1 MSKNYSENSLDKF
14 SKKVLIISKIQNN
27 DIPKIKKHTKLL
39 FNDPSNYLKLPSELD
54 LKFVIGKKSK
64 PKEQIEN
71 RHKAKKYTGNFAK
84 LLAKRMTKIRSSKSV
99 SSDIKKMFDLNK
111 NINED
116 QKNLLKKKILNIF
129 SKYRNIINNNE
140 SNEKENNIELCSE
153 IPTFM
158 KNYIT
163 DKLSKQEK
171 ALKCR
176 NNYNSIFK
184 KIEHNIS
191 KTMIKDNKSSN
202 NDKKTKKNSEHK
214 HYETANLFKNSI
226 NNYRNKIEAIKVNDM
241 KRKKNLRLDTN
252 FRIWEK
258 SLRRPKNF
266 IGLRKSYLNAS
277 SDKRPLWIIAT
288 EKYPYEEEKIIN
300 PNISN
305 SGIQSSFKETF
316 LESSNKLLSRK
327 RPNKIITLKKYK
339 SLQIIGKK
347 LIDFEETQADQLNGK
362 IKILKYNYSHD
373 STKDLLFKMNCSINK
388 YKLDKKLKSQK

>member
-27 DIPKIKKHTKLL
+27 DVPKIKKHTKLL

-84 LLAKRMTKIRSSKSV
+84 LLAKRMTKFRSSKSV

-111 NINED
+111 KINED

-226 NNYRNKIEAIKVNDM
+226 NNYRNKIEAIKINDM

-266 IGLRKSYLNAS
+266 IDLRKGYLNAS

-305 SGIQSSFKETF
+305 SEIQSSFKENF

-327 RPNKIITLKKYK
+327 RPNKIVGLKKYK

-347 LIDFEETQADQLNGK
+347 LIDFEETQAEKLDGN
-362 IKILKYNYSHD
+362 IKILNLKYDNSL
-373 STKDLLFKMNCSINK
+373 TKDLLIKMNCSINK

>member
-27 DIPKIKKHTKLL
+27 DVPKIKKHTKLL

-84 LLAKRMTKIRSSKSV
+84 LLAKRMTKFRSSKSV

-111 NINED
+111 KINDD

-241 KRKKNLRLDTN
+241 KKKKNLRLDTN

-305 SGIQSSFKETF
+305 SEIQSSFKENF

-327 RPNKIITLKKYK
+327 RPNKIISLKKYK

-347 LIDFEETQADQLNGK
+347 LIDFEETQAEKLDGN
-362 IKILKYNYSHD
+362 IKILNLKYDNSL
-373 STKDLLFKMNCSINK
+373 TKDLLIKMNCSINK

>member
-84 LLAKRMTKIRSSKSV
+84 LLAKRMTKFRSSKSV

-111 NINED
+111 KINED

-241 KRKKNLRLDTN
+241 KKKKNLRLDTN

-266 IGLRKSYLNAS
+266 IDLRKGYLNAS

-305 SGIQSSFKETF
+305 SEIQSSFKENF

-327 RPNKIITLKKYK
+327 RPNKIVGLKKYK

-347 LIDFEETQADQLNGK
+347 LIDFEETQAEKLDGN
-362 IKILKYNYSHD
+362 IKILNLKYDNSL
-373 STKDLLFKMNCSINK
+373 TKDLLIKMNCSINK

>member
-27 DIPKIKKHTKLL
+27 DVPKIKKHTKLL

-84 LLAKRMTKIRSSKSV
+84 LLAKRMTKFRSSKSV

-111 NINED
+111 KINDD

-226 NNYRNKIEAIKVNDM
+226 NNYRKKIEAIKVNDM
-241 KRKKNLRLDTN
+241 KKKKNLRLDTN

-305 SGIQSSFKETF
+305 SEIQSSFKENF

-327 RPNKIITLKKYK
+327 RPNKIISLKKYK

-347 LIDFEETQADQLNGK
+347 LIDFEETQAEKLDGN
-362 IKILKYNYSHD
+362 IKILNLKYDNSL
-373 STKDLLFKMNCSINK
+373 TKDLLIKMNCSINK

>member
-27 DIPKIKKHTKLL
+27 DVPKIKKHTKLL

-84 LLAKRMTKIRSSKSV
+84 LLAKRMTKFRSSKSV

-111 NINED
+111 KINED
-116 QKNLLKKKILNIF
+116 QKNILKKKILNIF

-226 NNYRNKIEAIKVNDM
+226 NNYRNKIEAIKINDM

-266 IGLRKSYLNAS
+266 IDLRKGYLNAS

-305 SGIQSSFKETF
+305 SEIQSSFKENF

-327 RPNKIITLKKYK
+327 RPNKIVGLKKYK

-347 LIDFEETQADQLNGK
+347 LIDFEETQAEKLDGN
-362 IKILKYNYSHD
+362 IKILNLKYDNSL
-373 STKDLLFKMNCSINK
+373 TKDLLIKMNCSINK

>member
-1 MSKNYSENSLDKF
+1 MMMSKNYSENSLDKF
-14 SKKVLIISKIQNN
+14 SKKVLIINKIQNN

-64 PKEQIEN
+64 QKQQIEN
-71 RHKAKKYTGNFAK
+71 RHNAKKYTGNFAK
-84 LLAKRMTKIRSSKSV
+84 LLAKRMTKFRSSKSV

-111 NINED
+111 KINDD
-116 QKNLLKKKILNIF
+116 QKNLLRKKILNIF

-176 NNYNSIFK
+176 NNYNNIFK
-184 KIEHNIS
+184 KIEYNIS

-305 SGIQSSFKETF
+305 SGIQSSFKENF

-327 RPNKIITLKKYK
+327 RPNKIISLKKYK

-388 YKLDKKLKSQK
+388 HIFEQNNL

>member
-14 SKKVLIISKIQNN
+14 SKKVLIINKIQNN

-84 LLAKRMTKIRSSKSV
+84 LLAKRMTKFRSSKSV

-111 NINED
+111 KINDD
-116 QKNLLKKKILNIF
+116 QKNLLRKKILNIF

-202 NDKKTKKNSEHK
+202 NDKKTRKYSEHK

-305 SGIQSSFKETF
+305 SGIQSSFKENF

-327 RPNKIITLKKYK
+327 RPNKIISLKKYK

-347 LIDFEETQADQLNGK
+347 LIDFEETQAEKLDGN
-362 IKILKYNYSHD
+362 IKILNLKYDNSL
-373 STKDLLFKMNCSINK
+373 TKDLLIKMNCSINK

>member
-27 DIPKIKKHTKLL
+27 DVPKIKKHTKLL

-84 LLAKRMTKIRSSKSV
+84 LLAKRMTKFRSSKSV

-111 NINED
+111 KINED

-241 KRKKNLRLDTN
+241 KKKKNLRLDTN

-266 IGLRKSYLNAS
+266 IDLRKGYLNAS

-305 SGIQSSFKETF
+305 SEIQSSFKENF

-327 RPNKIITLKKYK
+327 RPNKIVGLKKYK

-347 LIDFEETQADQLNGK
+347 LIDFEETQAEKLDGN
-362 IKILKYNYSHD
+362 IKILNLKYDNSL
-373 STKDLLFKMNCSINK
+373 TKDLLIKMNCSINK

>member
-64 PKEQIEN
+64 TKEQIEN

-84 LLAKRMTKIRSSKSV
+84 LLAKRMTKFRSSKSV

-111 NINED
+111 KINED
-116 QKNLLKKKILNIF
+116 QKNILKKKILNIF

-305 SGIQSSFKETF
+305 SEIQSSFKENF

-327 RPNKIITLKKYK
+327 RPNKIISLKKYK

-347 LIDFEETQADQLNGK
+347 LIDFEETQAEKLDGN
-362 IKILKYNYSHD
+362 IKILNLKYDNSL
-373 STKDLLFKMNCSINK
+373 TKDLLIKMNCSINK

>member
-84 LLAKRMTKIRSSKSV
+84 LLAKRMTKFRSSKSV

-111 NINED
+111 KINDD
-116 QKNLLKKKILNIF
+116 QKNLLRKKILNIF

-241 KRKKNLRLDTN
+241 KKKKNLRLDTN

-266 IGLRKSYLNAS
+266 IDLRKGYLNAS

-327 RPNKIITLKKYK
+327 RPNKIVGLKKYK

-347 LIDFEETQADQLNGK
+347 LIDFEETQAEKLDGN
-362 IKILKYNYSHD
+362 IKILNLKYDNSL
-373 STKDLLFKMNCSINK
+373 TKDLLIKMNCSINK

>member
-64 PKEQIEN
+64 QKQQIEN
-71 RHKAKKYTGNFAK
+71 RHNAKKYTGNFAK

-111 NINED
+111 NINDD
-116 QKNLLKKKILNIF
+116 QKNLLRKKILNIF
-129 SKYRNIINNNE
+129 SQYRNIINNNE

-176 NNYNSIFK
+176 NNYNNIFK

-191 KTMIKDNKSSN
+191 NTMIKDNKTSN

-266 IGLRKSYLNAS
+266 IGLRKGYLNAS

-305 SGIQSSFKETF
+305 SGIQSSFKENF
-316 LESSNKLLSRK
+316 LEFSNKLLSRK
-327 RPNKIITLKKYK
+327 RPNKIISLKKYK

-347 LIDFEETQADQLNGK
+347 LIDFEETQAEKLDGNIKLLN
-362 IKILKYNYSHD
+362 LKYDNSL
-373 STKDLLFKMNCSINK
+373 TKDLLIKMNCSINK
-388 YKLDKKLKSQK
+388 YYLDKKLKSQK

>member
-27 DIPKIKKHTKLL
+27 DVPKIKKHTKLL

-64 PKEQIEN
+64 QKQQIEN
-71 RHKAKKYTGNFAK
+71 RHNAKKYTGNFAK
-84 LLAKRMTKIRSSKSV
+84 LLAKRMTKFRSSKSV

-111 NINED
+111 KINED

-184 KIEHNIS
+184 KIEYNIS
-191 KTMIKDNKSSN
+191 KTMIKDNKTSN
-202 NDKKTKKNSEHK
+202 NNKKTKKNSEHK

-305 SGIQSSFKETF
+305 SGIQSSFKENF

-327 RPNKIITLKKYK
+327 RPNKIISLKKYK
-339 SLQIIGKK
+339 SLQIIGAEK
-347 LIDFEETQADQLNGK
+347 LDGN
-362 IKILKYNYSHD
+362 IKILNLKYDNSL
-373 STKDLLFKMNCSINK
+373 TKDLLIKMNCSINK

>member
-84 LLAKRMTKIRSSKSV
+84 LLAKRMTKFRSSKSV

-111 NINED
+111 KINDD
-116 QKNLLKKKILNIF
+116 QKNLLRKKILNIF
-129 SKYRNIINNNE
+129 SQYRNIINNNE

-327 RPNKIITLKKYK
+327 RPNKIISLKKYK

-347 LIDFEETQADQLNGK
+347 LIDFEETQAEKLDGN
-362 IKILKYNYSHD
+362 IKILNLKYDNSL
-373 STKDLLFKMNCSINK
+373 TKDLLIKMNCSINK

>member
-14 SKKVLIISKIQNN
+14 SKKVLIINKIQNN

-64 PKEQIEN
+64 QKQQIEN
-71 RHKAKKYTGNFAK
+71 RHNAKKYTGNFAK

-111 NINED
+111 NINDD
-116 QKNLLKKKILNIF
+116 QKNLLRKKILNIF
-129 SKYRNIINNNE
+129 SQFRNIINNNE

-266 IGLRKSYLNAS
+266 IGLRKGYLNAS

-305 SGIQSSFKETF
+305 SGIQSSFKENF

-327 RPNKIITLKKYK
+327 RPNKIISLKKYK

-347 LIDFEETQADQLNGK
+347 LIDFEETQAEKLDGN
-362 IKILKYNYSHD
+362 IKILNLKYDNSL
-373 STKDLLFKMNCSINK
+373 TKDLLIKMNCSIK
-388 YKLDKKLKSQK
+388 KFKLDKKLKSQK

>member
-1 MSKNYSENSLDKF
+1 MMMSKNYSENSLDKF
-14 SKKVLIISKIQNN
+14 SKKVLIINKIQNN

-64 PKEQIEN
+64 QKQQIEN
-71 RHKAKKYTGNFAK
+71 RHNAKKYTGNFAK
-84 LLAKRMTKIRSSKSV
+84 LLAKRMTKFRSSKSV

-111 NINED
+111 KINDD

-129 SKYRNIINNNE
+129 SKYRSIINNNE

-300 PNISN
+300 PN
-305 SGIQSSFKETF
+305 
-316 LESSNKLLSRK
+316 
-327 RPNKIITLKKYK
+327 
-339 SLQIIGKK
+339 
-347 LIDFEETQADQLNGK
+347 K
-362 IKILKYNYSHD
+362 IKL
-373 STKDLLFKMNCSINK
+373 
-388 YKLDKKLKSQK
+388 

>member
-14 SKKVLIISKIQNN
+14 SKKVLILSKIQNN

-64 PKEQIEN
+64 QKQQIEN
-71 RHKAKKYTGNFAK
+71 RHNAKKYTGNFAK
-84 LLAKRMTKIRSSKSV
+84 LLAKRMTKFRSSKSV

-111 NINED
+111 KINDD
-116 QKNLLKKKILNIF
+116 QKNLLRKKILNIF

-184 KIEHNIS
+184 KIEYNIS
-191 KTMIKDNKSSN
+191 KTMIKDNKTSN

-305 SGIQSSFKETF
+305 SGIQSSFKENF

-327 RPNKIITLKKYK
+327 RPNKIISLKKYK

-347 LIDFEETQADQLNGK
+347 LIDFEETQAEKLDGN
-362 IKILKYNYSHD
+362 IKILNLKYDNSL
-373 STKDLLFKMNCSINK
+373 TKDLLIKMNCSINK

>member
-27 DIPKIKKHTKLL
+27 DVPKIKKHTKLL

-64 PKEQIEN
+64 QKQQIEN
-71 RHKAKKYTGNFAK
+71 RHNAKKYTGNFAK
-84 LLAKRMTKIRSSKSV
+84 LLAKRMTKFRSSKSV

-111 NINED
+111 KINED

-226 NNYRNKIEAIKVNDM
+226 NNYRNKIEAIKINDM

-305 SGIQSSFKETF
+305 SEIQSSFKENF

-327 RPNKIITLKKYK
+327 RPNKIVGLKKYK

>member
-1 MSKNYSENSLDKF
+1 MSKNYSETSLDKF

-27 DIPKIKKHTKLL
+27 DIPKIKNHTKLL

-84 LLAKRMTKIRSSKSV
+84 LLAKRMTKFRSSKSV

-111 NINED
+111 KINED

-241 KRKKNLRLDTN
+241 KKKKNLRLDTN

-266 IGLRKSYLNAS
+266 IDLRKGYLNAS

-305 SGIQSSFKETF
+305 SEIQSSFKENF

-327 RPNKIITLKKYK
+327 RPNKIVGLKKYK

-347 LIDFEETQADQLNGK
+347 LIDFEETQAEKLDGN
-362 IKILKYNYSHD
+362 IKILNLKYDNSL
-373 STKDLLFKMNCSINK
+373 TKDLLIKMNCSINK

>member
-27 DIPKIKKHTKLL
+27 DVPKIKKHTKLL

-64 PKEQIEN
+64 QKQQIEN
-71 RHKAKKYTGNFAK
+71 RHNAKKYTGNFAK
-84 LLAKRMTKIRSSKSV
+84 LLAKRMTKFRSSKSV

-111 NINED
+111 KINDD

-241 KRKKNLRLDTN
+241 KKKKNLRLDTN

-266 IGLRKSYLNAS
+266 IDLRKGYLNAS

-305 SGIQSSFKETF
+305 SEIQSSFKENF

-327 RPNKIITLKKYK
+327 RPNKIVGLKKYK

-347 LIDFEETQADQLNGK
+347 LIDFEETQAEKLDGN
-362 IKILKYNYSHD
+362 IKILNLKYDNSL
-373 STKDLLFKMNCSINK
+373 TKDLLIKMNCSINK